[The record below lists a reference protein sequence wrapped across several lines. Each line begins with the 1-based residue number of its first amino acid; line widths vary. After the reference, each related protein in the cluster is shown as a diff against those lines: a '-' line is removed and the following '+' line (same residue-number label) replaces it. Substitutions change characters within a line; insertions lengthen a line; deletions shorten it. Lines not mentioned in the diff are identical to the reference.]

1 MGLHLGVWG
10 PGLNQE
16 TTGRELL
23 KVGKNR
29 IHGGAFV
36 KSCVALR
43 PVVAQKTSHPEMTQ
57 TVSQRE
63 TQRREIKKQ
72 NKKKKQLLHSV
83 SRLLAAAAAT
93 HR

>member
-23 KVGKNR
+23 KVGKNG

-43 PVVAQKTSHPEMTQ
+43 PAVAQKTSHPEMTH
-57 TVSQRE
+57 TPCRKE
-63 TQRREIKKQ
+63 TQRREI
-72 NKKKKQLLHSV
+72 
-83 SRLLAAAAAT
+83 
-93 HR
+93 